1 MAKIPT
7 SNISCFVAGTEY
19 AGIAAVGTTFDGNY
33 NYKVTCRFKFTTS
46 DDGAT
51 SVSFTNTGVGLGVGS
66 NADNIARL
74 YFDITDSATKY
85 KTYQGND
92 YGKKITTYNYSE
104 HTLGGSMSIKLM
116 PNKTY
121 YLWIFPA
128 SNFSS
133 YTRLNIGSCNLTT
146 SGKYGTAS
154 TITCSN
160 FTIGNDASTTIT
172 LSNSVS
178 GIKNTLEVIY
188 GGTTRET
195 LLNNSS
201 SMSKVWEPNL
211 ATYAPLAAGTKYIN
225 VTLKCTTKYGTST
238 WGTSTK
244 TVKLTFPSSGDDS
257 IVPAISS
264 ATAAVVNS
272 NASLPNLSLFSVYI
286 QGYSKLSVSVAT
298 NSNASTIGN
307 RYGSTIASY
316 SLAVDGKT
324 YNGTNSDADVTS
336 FNLTS
341 DPITSSGNIPYT
353 FTVTDSRGYT
363 ASTSGTISVDAYS
376 KPAITSYTLD
386 RRNDNSQPAD
396 DGQRLYASAA
406 VSLPS
411 VMKSDLP
418 TGLTNYLRA
427 AFKTTGSWTQ
437 ETITSGADISTGD
450 LLLTNTLS
458 ADSTYAA
465 RITIT
470 DALGNTT
477 TVTKTIPAASWA
489 LKFTI
494 DSGKVNACGIGK
506 APEDTNVLEIPSTW
520 DFVRGTGVNQE
531 RVFGH
536 RKFRT
541 YSSVEDLGFTSGSA
555 KIYGDGNV
563 WDAMPYPSVMYA
575 KGEDLLSSHRP
586 STYGVVEVIR
596 ATDVRGCI
604 YWHGLGSGY
613 ENYYMQITSGEPS
626 GAWHRII
633 TDDMLGT
640 VFGTMLAVDTVDSA
654 ALSISAGGTEAITAS
669 AAKTGYTPIG
679 VVGWSLPGSGSSYAA
694 VFRCYLSGTTLNASI
709 RSVNAAIT
717 SQFRWYVLYR
727 KNTY

>member
-1 MAKIPT
+1 MANIPK
-7 SNISCFVAGTEY
+7 SNVSCFVAGTEN
-19 AGIAAVGTTFDGNY
+19 AGTAAVGTTFDGNY
-33 NYKVTCRFKFTTS
+33 SYKVTCRFKFTTG

-51 SVSFTNTGVGLGVGS
+51 SVSFTNTGVVLGVGS
-66 NADNIARL
+66 NADNIGRL

-92 YGKKITTYNYSE
+92 YGKKITTYNYSG

-133 YTRLNIGSCNLTT
+133 YTRLNLGTCNLTT

-160 FTIGNDASTTIT
+160 FTIGNEASTTVT

-188 GGTTRET
+188 GGTTREI

-211 ATYAPLAAGTKYIN
+211 ATYAPLAANAKYIN
-225 VTLKCTTKYGTST
+225 VTLKCTTTYGTST

-244 TVKLTFPSSGDDS
+244 TVKLTFPSSGYDS

-298 NSNASTIGN
+298 NSNASTSGN

-324 YNGTNSDADVTS
+324 YNGTNSEAGVTS

-341 DPITSSGNIPYT
+341 DPITSSGDIPYT

-363 ASTSGTISVDAYS
+363 ASTSGTITVQPYS
-376 KPAITSYTLD
+376 MPAITSYVLD
-386 RRNDNSQPAD
+386 RRNNSSIPAD
-396 DGQRLYASAA
+396 DGTRLYASAA
-406 VSLPS
+406 VSLPA
-411 VMKSDLP
+411 VMKTSLP
-418 TGLTNYLRA
+418 TGLENTLVA
-427 AFKTTGSWTQ
+427 AFKVGNS
-437 ETITSGADISTGD
+437 ETEEEMASGANITTAD
-450 LLLTNTLS
+450 LLLAATLD
-458 ADSTYAA
+458 ADKTYTA

-470 DALGNTT
+470 DALGNEATET
-477 TVTKTIPAASWA
+477 AIIPAANWA
-489 LKFTI
+489 LKFTA
-494 DSGKVNACGIGK
+494 STSAVTACGIGK
-506 APEDTNVLEIPSTW
+506 APEDTNVLEIPSDW
-520 DFVRGTGVNQE
+520 EFRRGVGAAAENAL
-531 RVFGH
+531 FPSGGH
-536 RKFRT
+536 YFKI
-541 YSSVEDLGFTSGSA
+541 YDSVGKLGLTVGSA
-555 KIYGDGNV
+555 SISDAWNALGENSILIAPESDFASGQVPVSYVGTVEIVRRDTNYGTIHFYRTGTTANADYRMFVQAGVPTNTWTRIV
-563 WDAMPYPSVMYA
+563 TDAPSM
-575 KGEDLLSSHRP
+575 
-586 STYGVVEVIR
+586 
-596 ATDVRGCI
+596 
-604 YWHGLGSGY
+604 LG
-613 ENYYMQITSGEPS
+613 
-626 GAWHRII
+626 
-633 TDDMLGT
+633 DML
-640 VFGTMLAVDTVDSA
+640 LVDTVDSA

-709 RSVNAAIT
+709 RSVNSAIT
-717 SQFRWYVLYR
+717 SLFRWYVLYR